1 MKILFAALCFLSAS
15 AVADEILTDVPAEI
29 SSDTR
34 YVFYLHGQIIENE
47 GLRPTHPR
55 WGLYDYPLILETL
68 AEDGITVISE
78 RRPKGTDR
86 VEYSRKIIGQVQHLL
101 EAGVLPSHV
110 TVMGF
115 SAGGMITI
123 TASDIANDQ
132 DINFVTMAA
141 CSGWL
146 NSASELTL
154 NGTVLSVFETTDGPQ
169 SCGDLAARSPG
180 PTSFDEIEI
189 NTGKEHGAFYLP
201 RDEWVEP
208 VLAWVRS
215 R

>member
-1 MKILFAALCFLSAS
+1 MPVWAGDILS
-15 AVADEILTDVPAEI
+15 DVPNEVDP
-29 SSDTR
+29 DTR

-68 AEDGITVISE
+68 AEDDITIISE
-78 RRPKGTDR
+78 RRAKGTDR
-86 VEYSRKIIGQVQHLL
+86 YEYAKKVHGQVQRLL
-101 EAGVLPSHV
+101 DAGVESNRI
-110 TVMGF
+110 TVLGF

-123 TASDIANDQ
+123 ATSDISVKQ

-146 NSASELTL
+146 DSADVSL
-154 NGTVLSVFETTDGPQ
+154 NGRVLSVFETTDGPQ
-169 SCGDLAARSPG
+169 SCSELAARPPG

-189 NTGKEHGAFYLP
+189 NTGLEHGAFYLP
-201 RDEWVEP
+201 RDEWVNP
-208 VLAWVRS
+208 VLEFVRS